1 MTQDKAILEVIDLKK
16 HFVQHSGLFSRKKH
30 VLKALDGISFK
41 VHKGETFGIVGESGC
56 GKSTVAHSIMRLHAI
71 SGGKVLICDDDITA
85 LSQKEL
91 KPYRKKVQMV
101 FQDPYGSLNP
111 RMTVGDIIAE
121 PLDIHKIA
129 NNNER
134 QQMIVELLERVG
146 LDKSHA
152 FRYPHE
158 FSGGQRQ
165 RVGLARALAV
175 KPECLICD
183 EPVSALD
190 VSVQAQIIN
199 MLMRLKKELGLSM
212 VFISHNLSIVRYVSD
227 TIGVM
232 YLGKIVELAPAKRLY
247 DHPNHPYTEALLSAL
262 PDLESASNKLRSRL
276 LLKGEVPSPISPPSG
291 CRFRTRCRYSMSIC
305 LYSEPELMEVASG
318 HFSACHRNKEIER

>member
-1 MTQDKAILEVIDLKK
+1 MIQEKAVLEVIELKK
-16 HFVQHSGLFSRKKH
+16 YFMQHRGFLSRKKDM
-30 VLKALDGISFK
+30 LKAVDGISFK
-41 VHKGETFGIVGESGC
+41 VQRGETFGIVGESGC
-56 GKSTVAHSIMRLHAI
+56 GKSTVAHSIMRLHAV
-71 SGGKVLICDDDITA
+71 SGGKILVCGDDITA

-91 KPYRKKVQMV
+91 RPFRKKVQMV

-111 RMTVGDIIAE
+111 RMTIADIIAE

-129 NNNER
+129 SDNER
-134 QQMIVELLERVG
+134 QQMIIELLERVG
-146 LDKSHA
+146 LDKLHA
-152 FRYPHE
+152 SRYPHE

-165 RVGLARALAV
+165 RIGLARALAV

-199 MLMRLKKELGLSM
+199 RLMKLKNELGLSM

-232 YLGKIVELAPAKRLY
+232 YLGRIVEIAPAKRLY
-247 DHPNHPYTEALLSAL
+247 DHPHHPYTEALLSSI
-262 PDLESASNKLRSRL
+262 PDLEGDSNRLKSRL
-276 LLKGEVPSPISPPSG
+276 LLKGEVPSPISLPSG
-291 CRFRTRCRYSMSIC
+291 CRFRTRCQFAMSIC
-305 LYSEPELMEVASG
+305 MDTEPELLEVATG